1 MTEIPD
7 IYLDLL
13 GEKKALG
20 HLATVMPDGSP
31 QNTPVWFDYIDGKIR
46 VNSALGRVK
55 VRNMKLGAKVALSIL
70 DPGNPDRYVQLRGT
84 VTRVRQDEVAAAH
97 IDQLAYKYMGL
108 DKNPYARAGDVR
120 VMFEI
125 SVFSV
130 QGMS

>member
-1 MTEIPD
+1 MIEIPSV
-7 IYLDLL
+7 YLDLL
-13 GEKKALG
+13 REKKPLA

-55 VRNMKLGAKVALSIL
+55 VRNMKLGAKVALSIV
-70 DPGNPDRYVQLRGT
+70 DPDDPDRYVQLRGT
-84 VTRVRQDEVAAAH
+84 VTRVRQDDVATAH

-108 DKNPYARAGDVR
+108 DKNPYAQAGQVR

-125 SVFSV
+125 SVYSV